1 MNKWRGNPWA
11 ILAVLSLGFFMT
23 LLDLTIV
30 NIAIPDMVERLN
42 ASLDQ
47 ILWVVNA
54 YALALAVLLITAGRL
69 GDLRGKKTLYLSGV
83 ALFTLASLACGLAQ
97 GPGQLIAFRAIQGV
111 GAAMLI
117 PQTLSVIVE
126 VFPAERRG
134 AALGIWGATAGL
146 SGAAGPSLG
155 GLLVSR
161 LDWRWIFFVNVPIGV
176 LVVAAGL
183 VVMPAAKRTVRHRF
197 DIPGVV
203 LASVSLFCLAFGL
216 IEGEKYD
223 WNGWIWAMIAAAVIT
238 MATFVVYERGQQ
250 DNDPLVPFELFRER
264 GVVRHRRAVP
274 AADDLPAVG
283 TRVQRGQGRAPD
295 ASPRGGVGRQRRA
308 GRCAVRAARRQVHP
322 DGRPR
327 GVRWRAGLDHGG
339 GRRRQ

>member
-30 NIAIPDMVERLN
+30 NIAIPDMVDRLG

-97 GPGQLIAFRAIQGV
+97 GPGQLIAFRALQGI

-117 PQTLSVIVE
+117 PQTLSMIVE
-126 VFPAERRG
+126 VFPAEKRG
-134 AALGIWGATAGL
+134 VALGVWGATAGL
-146 SGAAGPSLG
+146 SGAVGPSVG

-197 DIPGVV
+197 EIPG
-203 LASVSLFCLAFGL
+203 
-216 IEGEKYD
+216 
-223 WNGWIWAMIAAAVIT
+223 
-238 MATFVVYERGQQ
+238 
-250 DNDPLVPFELFRER
+250 
-264 GVVRHRRAVP
+264 
-274 AADDLPAVG
+274 
-283 TRVQRGQGRAPD
+283 
-295 ASPRGGVGRQRRA
+295 A
-308 GRCAVRAARRQVHP
+308 GCPCR
-322 DGRPR
+322 
-327 GVRWRAGLDHGG
+327 
-339 GRRRQ
+339 